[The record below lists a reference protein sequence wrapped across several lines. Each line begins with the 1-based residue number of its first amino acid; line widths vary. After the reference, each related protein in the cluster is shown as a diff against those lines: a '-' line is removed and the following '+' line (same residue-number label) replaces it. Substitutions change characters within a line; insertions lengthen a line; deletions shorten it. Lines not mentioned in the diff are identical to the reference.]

1 MTSNMKI
8 KNDIQFVRIEI
19 YEKYWTTHY
28 SEIIL
33 YDVDNIILNHNGY
46 NYFPKVN
53 SILERKFR

>member
-19 YEKYWTTHY
+19 YENHWTSRY

-33 YDVDNIILNHNGY
+33 FDVDNLILNHNGK
-46 NYFPKVN
+46 NYFPKLN
-53 SILERKFR
+53 SILERKFK